1 MVMWFCKKLINDEQ
15 MESYKKQT
23 LSVLLA
29 IVLILALSLTAC
41 AYDED
46 AGEGNA
52 DDSDGVL
59 MTITG
64 KVNDDFQILSDEG
77 VFEIDIEGEGSE
89 LIEKVGQ
96 RVEVRGYVIEENE
109 SESVDEKE
117 DGEDEEEGIKTIT
130 VISYKLLETY

>member
-1 MVMWFCKKLINDEQ
+1 MKSEM
-15 MESYKKQT
+15 KQI

-41 AYDED
+41 ANDED
-46 AGEGNA
+46 AVEGNA

-89 LIEKVGQ
+89 LIEKVGK
-96 RVEVRGYVIEENE
+96 RVEVRGYVIEE
-109 SESVDEKE
+109 
-117 DGEDEEEGIKTIT
+117 DGEDENEEGEEEGMKTIT
-130 VISYKLLETY
+130 VISYKILETY

>member
-96 RVEVRGYVIEENE
+96 RVEVRGYVIEEDE

>member
-1 MVMWFCKKLINDEQ
+1 

-52 DDSDGVL
+52 DESDGVL

-64 KVNDDFQILSDEG
+64 KVNDNFQISSDEG

-96 RVEVRGYVIEENE
+96 RVEVRGYVIEEDE

>member
-1 MVMWFCKKLINDEQ
+1 

-41 AYDED
+41 ANDED

-77 VFEIDIEGEGSE
+77 VFEIDIEGEGGE
-89 LIEKVGQ
+89 LIEKVGK
-96 RVEVRGYVIEENE
+96 RVEVRGYVIEEDA

>member
-1 MVMWFCKKLINDEQ
+1 MWFCKKLINDEQ

-96 RVEVRGYVIEENE
+96 RVEVRGYVIEEDE